1 MGMGIKW
8 WGSGWDGYKIFTMS
22 SSTQITQMIDWA
34 LTALS
39 AQIGYIVLLIRMLQL
54 KKVKLM
60 RNSTML
66 SVRNKYNKP

>member
-1 MGMGIKW
+1 
-8 WGSGWDGYKIFTMS
+8 
-22 SSTQITQMIDWA
+22 MIDWA